1 MASIP
6 SNATV
11 KGAIQWAI
19 DPNTNG
25 IIAVAPVTLYEHVMG
40 APCVVNSTSAAVSEG
55 GGAPFVFL
63 KTGTVSIETS
73 A

>member
-6 SNATV
+6 SSATI

-19 DPNTNG
+19 DPNTSG

-40 APCVVNSTSAAVSEG
+40 APCVVTDQATAAAQSG
-55 GGAPFVFL
+55 NAPFVIL
-63 KTGTVSIETS
+63 KTGSVSIG